1 MDEFEFIWFPL
12 YHHPFSSFWRERDDF
27 ARCVF
32 LRFAKPA
39 LSPSSDEE
47 TMSVAKPGG
56 GELEAPLEFERQTNG
71 RPTAAFSQFSLNL
84 LLLEQEEES
93 GYLR

>member
-1 MDEFEFIWFPL
+1 M
-12 YHHPFSSFWRERDDF
+12 
-27 ARCVF
+27 CF
-32 LRFAKPA
+32 LRVAMPA

-84 LLLEQEEES
+84 LPGAGGGERLPS
-93 GYLR
+93 MNFK